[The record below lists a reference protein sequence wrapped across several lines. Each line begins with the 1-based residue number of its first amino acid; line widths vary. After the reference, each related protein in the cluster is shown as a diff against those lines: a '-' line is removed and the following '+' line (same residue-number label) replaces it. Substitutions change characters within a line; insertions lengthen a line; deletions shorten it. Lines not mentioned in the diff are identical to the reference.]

1 MKTIKKKILP
11 KYFGAVVTGAKQFEL
26 RKDEDD
32 IQVGDE
38 LELIE
43 WDGEPTGKVVRCD
56 VTYVLRNCVEYGLMD
71 GYCIVGISTPTVD
84 AVEVVRC
91 KDCKWCEERQ
101 GRTGNVYNLCVYLN
115 TWVDEDHFCSCGE
128 RREDGNT

>member
-11 KYFGAVVTGAKQFEL
+11 KYFGDVVTGAKQFEL
-26 RKDEDD
+26 RKDDDD

-43 WDGEPTGKVVRCD
+43 WDGEPTGKVVRRD

-91 KDCKWCEERQ
+91 KDCIHRMKDGMCE
-101 GRTGNVYNLCVYLN
+101 YK
-115 TWVDEDHFCSCGE
+115 DHRVVVQDDDDFCSWGE
-128 RREDGNT
+128 RREDETD

>member
-11 KYFGAVVTGAKQFEL
+11 KYFGDVVTGAKQFEL

-43 WDGEPTGKVVRCD
+43 WDGEPTGRVVRCD

-84 AVEVVRC
+84 AVPVVRC
-91 KDCKWCEERQ
+91 KDCQWFEND
-101 GRTGNVYNLCVYLN
+101 GYHCVYLN

-128 RREDGNT
+128 RREDET